1 MTGIIFAICIYKK
14 IIIIFAAFIL
24 LLSVTSFAREQEK
37 DKADQLKCANL
48 IYAGSKSSVCFSSK
62 FLDTVRRET
71 NCEPDNQF
79 SPVRLAKEDMFKYPF
94 AIMTGEGE
102 FKLMDK
108 ERQMLKSY
116 LMRGG
121 FLLASAGCSSIEWDR
136 SFRQE
141 ISRIFPDRKM
151 RKIKMN
157 HPIFH
162 TIFEIQSITLKK
174 GGSTQLEGLEI
185 DGKIVLI
192 YSPEGLNDTANAG
205 AKGSTGAQ
213 CCCCGGNEI
222 KNSQEINANIFT
234 YALTH

>member
-1 MTGIIFAICIYKK
+1 MVRKTI
-14 IIIIFAAFIL
+14 FIL
-24 LLSVTSFAREQEK
+24 AAIALITPAISFGENRDK
-37 DKADQLKCANL
+37 DKEEPLKCANL
-48 IYAGSKSSVCFSSK
+48 IYAGTKSSVCFSSK
-62 FLDTVRRET
+62 FLETVKRET
-71 NCEPDNQF
+71 NCEPDTQF
-79 SPVRLAKEDMFKYPF
+79 TPVRLVKEDMFKYPF
-94 AIMTGEGE
+94 AVMTGEGT
-102 FKLMDK
+102 FKLLDK

-116 LMRGG
+116 LTRGG

-141 ISRIFPDRKM
+141 INRIFPDKRL
-151 RKIKMN
+151 RKITMS

-162 TIFEIQSITLKK
+162 TIFEINAITLKK
-174 GGSTQLEGLEI
+174 GGTAQLEGLEI

-205 AKGSTGAQ
+205 RKGSTGSQ

-222 KNSQEINANIFT
+222 KNSQEINVNIFT

>member
-1 MTGIIFAICIYKK
+1 MIRKTILIFMIY
-14 IIIIFAAFIL
+14 L
-24 LLSVTSFAREQEK
+24 LLLPAFTIAGSSDNSKNESM
-37 DKADQLKCANL
+37 KCANL

-62 FLDTVRRET
+62 FLETVKRET
-71 NCEPDNQF
+71 NCEPETEF
-79 SPVRLAKEDMFKYPF
+79 TPVRLAKEEMFKYPF
-94 AIMTGEGE
+94 AVMTGEGE
-102 FKLMDK
+102 FKLLDK

-116 LMRGG
+116 LTRGG

-141 ISRIFPDRKM
+141 INKIFPDYKM
-151 RKIKMN
+151 RKISMS

-162 TIFEIQSITLKK
+162 TIFEISSITLKK

-192 YSPEGLNDTANAG
+192 YSSEGLNDTANAG
-205 AKGSTGAQ
+205 KKGSTGSQ

-222 KNSQEINANIFT
+222 KNSQEINVNIFT

>member
-1 MTGIIFAICIYKK
+1 MYKK
-14 IIIIFAAFIL
+14 CIFIFAAFVLIL
-24 LLSVTSFAREQEK
+24 TGISFAAEQDKE
-37 DKADQLKCANL
+37 KADQLKCANL

-79 SPVRLAKEDMFKYPF
+79 TPARLAKEDMFQYPF
-94 AIMTGEGE
+94 AVMTGEGE
-102 FKLMDK
+102 FNLMDK
-108 ERQMLKSY
+108 ERQMLKAY
-116 LMRGG
+116 LTRGG

-136 SFRQE
+136 SFRKE
-141 ISRIFPDRKM
+141 IDRIFPDNKM

-205 AKGSTGAQ
+205 GNGSSGAQ